1 MKTKRGD
8 TEGFS
13 TPPEGSERPQKP
25 QGRKETGGVYSAPHL
40 IPAQRAPSVRGNTSL
55 GDLNQPFYL
64 ETELERIPSRR
75 KYSVLKIAHIALALN
90 TKAHFNFSDN
100 TYRRERRTV
109 DSKIPVELDS
119 TGFVRAGGGSVLS
132 LARGTRARGSSLHRM
147 ERCHHQQTWAGRAG
161 Q

>member
-1 MKTKRGD
+1 MGKTRRAWKMKTKRGD

-40 IPAQRAPSVRGNTSL
+40 IPAQRALSVRGNSSL

-119 TGFVRAGGGSVLS
+119 TGQHWVCESRRGQCS
-132 LARGTRARGSSLHRM
+132 LLGPGNQSQRKQSP
-147 ERCHHQQTWAGRAG
+147 
-161 Q
+161 